1 MAGQG
6 GTRARKRVEGAIVA
20 ESRDPCARLIARSK
34 LQLPPDL
41 DLGKIGRAVL
51 LELASDEREDSRV
64 RVVAARE
71 LLVLGVAAEE
81 RERLRAIEQS
91 SAITQM
97 TDAELEALAGKP
109 E

>member
-1 MAGQG
+1 
-6 GTRARKRVEGAIVA
+6 
-20 ESRDPCARLIARSK
+20 

-51 LELASDEREDSRV
+51 LELATDEREDSRV

-97 TDAELEALAGKP
+97 TDAELEALVRKP